1 MVDYKG
7 GDSLEEKAR
16 KNELPVLM
24 GRRTF
29 LDYCIGGGI
38 AAWAALTAYT
48 ALAFL
53 WPTKSSIGQEGSEGI
68 TIALSEVPIGDAK
81 KISYQGKPAII
92 IHTQEG
98 VFALSA
104 ICTHLGCL
112 VNWHPGENQIE
123 CPCHAARFDLRG
135 NVLGG
140 PAPGPL
146 ESYKAEIIS
155 DQIKIG

>member
-1 MVDYKG
+1 
-7 GDSLEEKAR
+7 LEERDKR
-16 KNELPVLM
+16 NELPVLM

-38 AAWAALTAYT
+38 TAWAVLTVYT

-53 WPTKSSIGQEGSEGI
+53 WPTKGSIGEEGSEGT
-68 TIALSEVPIGDAK
+68 TIALSEVPVGNAT
-81 KISYQGKPAII
+81 KISYKGKPTII

-104 ICTHLGCL
+104 ICPHLGCL
-112 VNWHPGENQIE
+112 VNWHSGENQIV
-123 CPCHAARFDLRG
+123 CPCHAAKFDLRG

-146 ESYKAEIIS
+146 ESYRVEIIN
-155 DQIKIG
+155 DQIKIA

>member
-1 MVDYKG
+1 M
-7 GDSLEEKAR
+7 EEQK
-16 KNELPVLM
+16 KKDELPVLM

-38 AAWAALTAYT
+38 AAWASLTAYT

-53 WPTKSSIGQEGSEGI
+53 WPTKQSMGEEGGEGI
-68 TIALSEVPIGDAK
+68 AIALSEVPVDDSK
-81 KISYQGKPAII
+81 KIGYKGKPII
-92 IHTQEG
+92 VIRTAEG

-104 ICTHLGCL
+104 ICPHLGCL
-112 VNWHPGENQIE
+112 VNWHAGEKQIE
-123 CPCHAARFDLRG
+123 CPCHAAKFDLRG

-140 PAPGPL
+140 PAPAPL
-146 ESYKAEIIS
+146 LSYKAEIIN

>member
-1 MVDYKG
+1 M
-7 GDSLEEKAR
+7 EEQK
-16 KNELPVLM
+16 KKDELPVLM

-29 LDYCIGGGI
+29 LDYCLGGGI

-53 WPTKSSIGQEGSEGI
+53 WPTKNSIGEEGGEG
-68 TIALSEVPIGDAK
+68 TTLALSEVPVGDSK
-81 KISYQGKPAII
+81 KISYKGKPII
-92 IHTQEG
+92 VIRTAEG

-112 VNWHPGENQIE
+112 VNWHSSEKQIA
-123 CPCHAARFDLRG
+123 CPCHAANFDLRG
-135 NVLGG
+135 NVAGG
-140 PAPGPL
+140 PAPVPL
-146 ESYKAEIIS
+146 QSYKAEIIN